1 MTREQILL
9 IYKKRKSITRTSKET
24 GLSIGTIRK
33 IVFDEGLFSTPTSQL
48 IRNLYE
54 QGLSVKEIMQE
65 TGLSRSAVHVYLPY
79 SKGLYNSE
87 NPTQNALNVRE
98 CRKKKRNNKF

>member
-1 MTREQILL
+1 MTKEQILL
-9 IYKKRKSITRTSKET
+9 VYEKRKSIRQTVIET

-33 IVFDEGLFSTPTSQL
+33 IVINEGLFSTPTSQL

-54 QGLSVKEIMQE
+54 QGLSVKEIMKE

-98 CRKKKRNNKF
+98 CRKKEKK